1 MKKFCICANNFVTLQ
16 RFLKKMA
23 NSDFWIRI
31 KAHKWLKYVVTIVLF
46 ALVFLF
52 IGDQSLLQFFRRG
65 REIRALEEQRDMYRS
80 ATDKAQR
87 EIETLNQQD
96 SLERYA
102 REHYYMHAPNEDIYL
117 VDE

>member
-1 MKKFCICANNFVTLQ
+1 
-16 RFLKKMA
+16 MA

-65 REIRALEEQRDMYRS
+65 REIRTLEEQRDMYRS
-80 ATDKAQR
+80 GTDKAQR
-87 EIETLNQQD
+87 EIETLNQPD

-102 REHYYMHAPNEDIYL
+102 REHYFMHAPNEDIYL
-117 VDE
+117 VEED